1 MTADAR
7 FAQLLSQLLDDADAR
22 SAAQELSELIAEDP
36 ALRSQLVDQL
46 LLDVL
51 LQEQLGQEPLIALVD
66 SVAHSPAPPEAPA
79 AVRQTPPSVAA
90 ARPWGRRL
98 RWLGAVALLAAVV
111 GWFFQQSQQRAMASA
126 TELVQAAIHT
136 HAATVERIYLVEVR
150 RGAPAEE
157 LVELPQNVR
166 VATQGDRF
174 WVQMQA
180 QRDWV
185 WGRDQQGAVWI
196 TLGDR
201 QAVVVNPEEMGLPL
215 RYIGDLYTLN
225 LETLL
230 ASFLRYCRLELSDEA
245 GGLRV
250 ITATPRRQWS
260 NRPLRRAV
268 IEVDRDT
275 GVITRLVLEREL
287 ERISSV
293 TTFRLVESR
302 AADPALYGP
311 LGHLSPSGEVFGTET
326 DIGDRRALI
335 VSWFGSSAAQW
346 LGNAQTLPRE

>member
-1 MTADAR
+1 MTVDPR
-7 FAQLLSQLLDDADAR
+7 FAQLLSELLDDADAR
-22 SAAQELSELIAEDP
+22 SAAQGLSELIAEDP
-36 ALRSQLVDQL
+36 ALRAQLVDQL

-66 SVAHSPAPPEAPA
+66 SMAHNASLPEAPA
-79 AVRQTPPSVAA
+79 SVRPTPPSVAA
-90 ARPWGRRL
+90 ARPWWGRL
-98 RWLGAVALLAAVV
+98 RWLGAVVVLAAMV
-111 GWFFQQSQQRAMASA
+111 GWFFWQNQQQAMASA
-126 TELVQAAIHT
+126 AELVQAAMHT
-136 HAATVERIYLVEVR
+136 HAAAVERIYLVEVR

-185 WGRDQQGAVWI
+185 WGRDERGAVWI
-196 TLGDR
+196 TLGNNR
-201 QAVVVNPEEMGLPL
+201 AVVVHPEEMGLPL

-245 GGLRV
+245 GGIRV

-275 GVITRLVLEREL
+275 GVIRRLVLEREL
-287 ERISSV
+287 ERISAV
-293 TTFRLVESR
+293 TTFTLVESR
-302 AADPALYGP
+302 TANTSLYGP

-335 VSWFGSSAAQW
+335 VSWFGSRAMQW
-346 LGNAQTLPRE
+346 LGNAEARPSE

>member
-1 MTADAR
+1 
-7 FAQLLSQLLDDADAR
+7 
-22 SAAQELSELIAEDP
+22 
-36 ALRSQLVDQL
+36 V
-46 LLDVL
+46 V
-51 LQEQLGQEPLIALVD
+51 V
-66 SVAHSPAPPEAPA
+66 
-79 AVRQTPPSVAA
+79 VAA
-90 ARPWGRRL
+90 M
-98 RWLGAVALLAAVV
+98 V
-111 GWFFQQSQQRAMASA
+111 GWFFWQNQQRAMASA
-126 TELVQAAIHT
+126 AELVQAAMHT
-136 HAATVERIYLVEVR
+136 HAAAVERIYLVDVR
-150 RGAPAEE
+150 RGAAAEE
-157 LVELPQNVR
+157 LVELPRNVR

-185 WGRDQQGAVWI
+185 WGRDEQGAVWI
-196 TLGDR
+196 TLGNN
-201 QAVVVNPEEMGLPL
+201 QAVVVHPEEMGLPL

-245 GGLRV
+245 AGLRV

-275 GVITRLVLEREL
+275 GVIRRLVLEREL
-287 ERISSV
+287 ERISAV
-293 TTFRLVESR
+293 TTFTLVESR
-302 AADPALYGP
+302 VADTSLYGP

-335 VSWFGSSAAQW
+335 VSWFGTRACAVAEKCRDAAEGISFSQICRSESQADDSQQITGVRHHRIAVGLHGTGRRQTHQCSAGQQVSAG
-346 LGNAQTLPRE
+346 LENLPSPGTAAAGSG

>member
-1 MTADAR
+1 MTADPR
-7 FAQLLSQLLDDADAR
+7 FAQLLSELLDDADTR
-22 SAAQELSELIAEDP
+22 SAAQGLSELIAEDP
-36 ALRSQLVDQL
+36 ALRAQLVDQL

-66 SVAHSPAPPEAPA
+66 SVAHSEALPNAPA
-79 AVRQTPPSVAA
+79 SVRQTHPSVAA
-90 ARPWGRRL
+90 ARPWWGRL
-98 RWLGAVALLAAVV
+98 RWLGAVVVLAAMV
-111 GWFFQQSQQRAMASA
+111 GWFFWQNEQRAMASA
-126 TELVQAAIHT
+126 AELVQAAMHT
-136 HAATVERIYLVEVR
+136 HAATVERIYLVDVR
-150 RGAPAEE
+150 RGAPAEA
-157 LVELPQNVR
+157 LVELPRNVR

-185 WGRDQQGAVWI
+185 WGRDEQGAVWM
-196 TLGDR
+196 TPGNN
-201 QAVVVNPEEMGLPL
+201 QAVVVHPEEMGLPL

-245 GGLRV
+245 AGIRV

-275 GVITRLVLEREL
+275 GVIRRLVLEREL
-287 ERISSV
+287 ERISAV
-293 TTFRLVESR
+293 TTFTLVESR
-302 AADPALYGP
+302 VADTSLYGP

-335 VSWFGSSAAQW
+335 VSWFGTRAAQW
-346 LGNAQTLPRE
+346 LRNSETLPRE

>member
-1 MTADAR
+1 
-7 FAQLLSQLLDDADAR
+7 
-22 SAAQELSELIAEDP
+22 
-36 ALRSQLVDQL
+36 
-46 LLDVL
+46 
-51 LQEQLGQEPLIALVD
+51 
-66 SVAHSPAPPEAPA
+66 
-79 AVRQTPPSVAA
+79 
-90 ARPWGRRL
+90 
-98 RWLGAVALLAAVV
+98 
-111 GWFFQQSQQRAMASA
+111 
-126 TELVQAAIHT
+126 
-136 HAATVERIYLVEVR
+136 
-150 RGAPAEE
+150 
-157 LVELPQNVR
+157 
-166 VATQGDRF
+166 
-174 WVQMQA
+174 
-180 QRDWV
+180 
-185 WGRDQQGAVWI
+185 
-196 TLGDR
+196 
-201 QAVVVNPEEMGLPL
+201 
-215 RYIGDLYTLN
+215 
-225 LETLL
+225 
-230 ASFLRYCRLELSDEA
+230 
-245 GGLRV
+245 V